1 MLFTSKITKNIFSK
15 PNKKK
20 YKAYEELVEKINL
33 LEDSF
38 IKLSNEELRAKTTE
52 FREKI
57 KSGVQQESLLVEA
70 FATVREAAKRTL
82 GQRHYDVQLIG
93 GMVLNDGGVSEMKTG
108 EGKTLVS
115 TLPVYLN
122 ALSDLGVHIITV
134 NDYLAQRDAK
144 WMGQIF
150 QFLGLTVGCLYNN
163 MSDDDRK
170 YAYQADITYGTNNEF
185 GFDYLRD
192 NMKHDFASMVQRD
205 HHFAIIDEV
214 DSILIDEARTPLVI
228 SGPSEVK
235 SDMYTS
241 INKLMPQLKDDD
253 FEIDEKTKSINLSD
267 NGIENAEEILEKNG
281 VLIGQS
287 LFDIENISIIH
298 HINQAARAHKLF
310 TKNKDYICLLYTSPS
325 PRD

>member
-1 MLFTSKITKNIFSK
+1 MFDIKKITKNIFSK

-20 YKAYEELVEKINL
+20 YKAYEERVEKINL

-57 KSGVQQESLLVEA
+57 KSGVQQENILVEA

-93 GMVLNDGGVSEMKTG
+93 GMVLNDGGISEMKTG

-150 QFLGLTVGCLYNN
+150 QFLGLTVGCLQNN

-170 YAYQADITYGTNNEF
+170 YAYQAW
-185 GFDYLRD
+185 
-192 NMKHDFASMVQRD
+192 
-205 HHFAIIDEV
+205 
-214 DSILIDEARTPLVI
+214 
-228 SGPSEVK
+228 
-235 SDMYTS
+235 
-241 INKLMPQLKDDD
+241 
-253 FEIDEKTKSINLSD
+253 
-267 NGIENAEEILEKNG
+267 
-281 VLIGQS
+281 
-287 LFDIENISIIH
+287 
-298 HINQAARAHKLF
+298 
-310 TKNKDYICLLYTSPS
+310 
-325 PRD
+325 